1 MNQQLNIE
9 GVKGF
14 AVDLGG
20 TKLAAA
26 RIVHGK
32 VTERVQCATESNA
45 PAGEQVD
52 AIERLLI
59 QVGWQIPDAVSVAVA
74 GRVTAQGVWSAVNLG
89 TLTSI
94 QDTPIKEL
102 LKARLGCTVF
112 VCNDAIAA
120 AFAEARF
127 GSGAGTSHFAYI
139 TVSTGVGGG
148 IVIDGMPISSP
159 NGLAGHVGLA
169 SSRLSSAICG
179 SGRTATV
186 ESIAGGRAISRI
198 ANQNGHRVR
207 SARDVFEAAADGANW
222 ALEITQ
228 TSAKAIAILCADLTT
243 ILGLQKVTLG
253 GSIGL
258 SPGYL
263 SSVQEHLSFE
273 PELFRPDIVAA
284 NLMHDSALVGA
295 IALSEF
301 SKHSTRLNPDF
312 EK

>member
-1 MNQQLNIE
+1 MNQQLNID
-9 GVKGF
+9 GVNGF

-26 RIVHGK
+26 LIENGK
-32 VTERVQCATESNA
+32 TTERVQCATASSA
-45 PAGEQVD
+45 PADEQVD
-52 AIERLLI
+52 AIERLLSE
-59 QVGWQIPDAVSVAVA
+59 VGWQNPDAVSVAVA
-74 GRVTAQGVWSAVNLG
+74 GRVTAQGVWSAVNVG

-94 QDTPIKEL
+94 QDTPIQEL
-102 LKARLGCTVF
+102 LKARLGCPVF

-127 GSGAGTSHFAYI
+127 GSGTGTSHFAYI

-148 IVIDGMPISSP
+148 IVIDGMPLASP
-159 NGLAGHVGLA
+159 NGLAGHIGFT
-169 SSRLSSAICG
+169 SSRLSTAICG
-179 SGRTATV
+179 SGRKATV
-186 ESIAGGRAISRI
+186 ESIAGGRAISKI
-198 ANQNGHRVR
+198 ANQNGHKVQ
-207 SARDVFEAAADGANW
+207 SARDVFEAAADGAHW

-263 SSVQEHLSFE
+263 SNVQEHLSFE

-295 IALSEF
+295 IALSQF
-301 SKHSTRLNPDF
+301 SKQSARL
-312 EK
+312 